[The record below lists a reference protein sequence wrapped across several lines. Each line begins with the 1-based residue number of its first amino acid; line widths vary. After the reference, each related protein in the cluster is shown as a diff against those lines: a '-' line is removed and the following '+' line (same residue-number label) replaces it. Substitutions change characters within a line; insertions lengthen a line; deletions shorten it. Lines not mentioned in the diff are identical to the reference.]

1 MLQAGEF
8 FPDFSL
14 SDQNG
19 KVWTSEDLK
28 GSKTVVYFYPKDD
41 TPGCTVEACD
51 FRDRLDHL
59 GDAKVF
65 GVSADTVES
74 HKKFAEKYGLKFPLL
89 ADPEKKLIDTVGA
102 YGPKILYGKSIM
114 GFIRCTFLLD
124 EKNRVIKV
132 WKTVKAKGH
141 ADQVL
146 KALK

>member
-114 GFIRCTFLLD
+114 GFC
-124 EKNRVIKV
+124 
-132 WKTVKAKGH
+132 
-141 ADQVL
+141 
-146 KALK
+146 